1 MQLTDEQIKILEAD
15 DKDKWIVPVIEID
28 GELGFEIPD
37 VLMDHL
43 ELKAGDILAW
53 EQEGAGFILKKVKE

>member
-15 DKDKWIVPVIEID
+15 DKDKWVVPVIEID

-37 VLMDHL
+37 VLMEHL
-43 ELKAGDILAW
+43 QLKPGDILAW
-53 EQEGAGFILKKVKE
+53 EKSEHGFYLKKVE

>member
-1 MQLTDEQIKILEAD
+1 MELTEKQIKVLEAD
-15 DKDKWIVPVIEID
+15 GKDKWIVPVIEID

-37 VLMDHL
+37 VLMEHL
-43 ELKAGDILAW
+43 QLKPGDILSW

>member
-37 VLMDHL
+37 VLMDYL
-43 ELKAGDILAW
+43 GLKVGDVLAW
-53 EQEGAGFILKKVKE
+53 EKSDLGFYLKKVE

>member
-43 ELKAGDILAW
+43 ELKVGDVLAW
-53 EQEGAGFILKKVKE
+53 EKSDLGFYLKKVE